1 MTIGGSIGLIILGA
15 ILAFAVTYDLAGID
29 INIIGFILIGGGVVG
44 LILGLILR
52 QRRVVGTTRV
62 IDEEREF

>member
-29 INIIGFILIGGGVVG
+29 INIIGFILIVGGVVG

-52 QRRVVGTTRV
+52 QRRAVGTTRV